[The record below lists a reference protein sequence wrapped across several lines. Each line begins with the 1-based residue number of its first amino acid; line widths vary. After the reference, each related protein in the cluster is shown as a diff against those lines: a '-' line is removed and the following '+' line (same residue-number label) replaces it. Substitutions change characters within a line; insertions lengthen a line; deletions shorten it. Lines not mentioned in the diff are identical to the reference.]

1 MSRGKTPRMR
11 KVNELLREVI
21 AEEVNGL
28 KDPRIGFLTITGVD
42 TGADLRNA
50 TVYYTVLGTPEEVV
64 STGEALEH
72 AHSRFQRAIANQ
84 VRMRYTPVLTFELDD
99 AVERG
104 IRINRILHELELEQE
119 QAERERTDEE

>member
-11 KVNELLREVI
+11 KVNESLREVI

-28 KDPRIGFLTITGVD
+28 KDPRIGFVTITGVD
-42 TGADLRNA
+42 TAADLRHA
-50 TVYYTVLGTPEEVV
+50 TVYYTVLGTPEEVA
-64 STGEALEH
+64 STGDALSH

-84 VRMRYTPVLTFELDD
+84 IRMRYTPVLTFEVDD

-104 IRINRILHELELEQE
+104 IRINKILRDLE
-119 QAERERTDEE
+119 AEGGQGSADEE